1 MSILS
6 DYQKYNIKLG
16 AKKTL
21 AIEKYLSLPLNKNL
35 DYSKLIYSKSEYEKF
50 EDWYGKS
57 YFCNS

>member
-6 DYQKYNIKLG
+6 DYQEYNIKLG
-16 AKKTL
+16 VKKTL

-57 YFCNS
+57 CFCNS